1 MCVGAPPCEI
11 DAPGSMQRVRS
22 SAILDECADHV
33 RVSSDLLSNRRY
45 EAVARHDLRDPVTPR
60 MRLAV
65 FDLARA
71 VPNLQPKLPILPLVK
86 NAHAPFASAKR
97 AVAIPIGSTSVRGD

>member
-1 MCVGAPPCEI
+1 MCVSARPSEI

-33 RVSSDLLSNRRY
+33 RVTSDLLSNRRY
-45 EAVARHDLRDPVTPR
+45 EAVAHRDLLDPVTPR
-60 MRLAV
+60 TRLAV
-65 FDLARA
+65 FDLARD
-71 VPNLQPKLPILPLVK
+71 VPNLQPKLPIPHLVK
-86 NAHAPFASAKR
+86 NAHVPFASAKC